1 MPEYKKVG
9 YLTTS
14 FKMFHLKDTSRR
26 EFHYHYH
33 DFHKILILLGGDV
46 TYCIEGRTYQLAPGD
61 IVLVNAGEVHKP
73 EIHSDLPYERIILY
87 VSPDFLTE
95 YAGED
100 CDLSFCFK
108 QAYREQAHILR
119 LQDSKGGRL
128 GASIRAL
135 DASLNDDDYAAA
147 LRHRLLFLEFMIQ
160 LNRAALHHH
169 IEFVGDSASNEKIL
183 SILTYLND
191 HLTEDLSIDDLA
203 SRFYLSRSYLM
214 HTFKEQTGYTIGGYL
229 LTKRLFL
236 AKELIAAGT
245 PITEVCYSCG
255 FQNYSTF
262 SRAYKKS
269 FGIIC
274 FLREIMPSNRM
285 PSASSCFLNACA
297 RIFPA
302 SSPANIILEDSSKIS
317 VSMTYTIFKRFS
329 PSTCGRNGRSCSPIC
344 SNSSPLMALI
354 WATPKSQ
361 SSVWK
366 ILKS

>member
-1 MPEYKKVG
+1 M
-9 YLTTS
+9 
-14 FKMFHLKDTSRR
+14 
-26 EFHYHYH
+26 
-33 DFHKILILLGGDV
+33 

-61 IVLVNAGEVHKP
+61 IVLVNAGEVP
-73 EIHSDLPYERIILY
+73 TNPRSTRIFPTSASFY
-87 VSPDFLTE
+87 MSPRIFLRSTPGKT
-95 YAGED
+95 AISPSA
-100 CDLSFCFK
+100 LSRRTASRHTSSVC
-108 QAYREQAHILR
+108 RIPR
-119 LQDSKGGRL
+119 GGRL

-147 LRHRLLFLEFMIQ
+147 LHHRLLFLEFMIQ

-183 SILTYLND
+183 SILTYLNA

-214 HTFKEQTGYTIGGYL
+214 HTFKAQTGYTIGGYL

-255 FQNYSTF
+255 FQELLDLLESIQKLWGIPEGLPPKPLSYVH
-262 SRAYKKS
+262 RASYARSDIS
-269 FGIIC
+269 FMSVGIIC

-297 RIFPA
+297 RIFQHP
-302 SSPANIILEDSSKIS
+302 PPQI
-317 VSMTYTIFKRFS
+317 
-329 PSTCGRNGRSCSPIC
+329 
-344 SNSSPLMALI
+344 
-354 WATPKSQ
+354 
-361 SSVWK
+361 
-366 ILKS
+366 